1 MLDFLSR
8 YSSKDKKFVE
18 AKNELLGNAKTFY
31 KGRGKIIEGFN
42 NGVFLRIKE
51 GFHSNEQRPDSPAS
65 SDSSIDKSYGLTDN
79 CKWLKNVLVTRTL
92 GSWNKL

>member
-8 YSSKDKKFVE
+8 YSSKDKKYVE

-51 GFHSNEQRPDSPAS
+51 DFHSD
-65 SDSSIDKSYGLTDN
+65 
-79 CKWLKNVLVTRTL
+79 
-92 GSWNKL
+92 